1 MSPVRFPAI
10 TRFSVRHPAA
20 CRTGALSLHLRAVT
34 SLRLGVFVAV
44 LAGGLGFG
52 SAVAAEIRSAPHKD
66 YGRVVFD
73 WKGTV
78 GYSASVEKGKVLI
91 TFDQPVQ
98 DDPSKVVRSLKEYVS
113 GASLSPDRKTVT
125 LDLKG
130 DFAPKAFTS
139 GKSVVLD
146 LRKTREEAEPPAAK
160 PAEQKAAEAKPAEPK
175 PAETKPAE
183 TKPAET
189 KPAENKPADPKTA
202 KPAGNTLPVT
212 VSDQQGAA
220 RITFDWPK
228 ETKYRVELLPDRS
241 RFTFQR
247 PAVVDVAAV
256 RAQLPEAMQGF
267 SATTTPKTLV
277 VDIPTPPQG
286 KMRHSATGPRVQ
298 VDVTAPNGLA
308 TPKTPPAEPQ
318 VAAAPTAGEAPAQPA
333 AAPAPVPPTPATP
346 APAAPV
352 TPPAAL
358 GAAPSAEP
366 PAISPAAA
374 ALEQLMRDKL
384 GMNRPGPGN
393 PTPPAPAQEAD
404 GSEPLAG
411 PPLQPVP
418 QASDSRVASLS
429 FPWNEPTGAAVF
441 WRGGWL
447 WAVFD
452 RPSEVDLGLLKRL
465 GGGLVLHAE
474 QLPSKTATVVRML
487 VEPGFNPSVR
497 REGQLWVVDL
507 MNQAPRP
514 ARPLPVEAQSKSP
527 VGPRLLV
534 QVTDPGRAMV
544 LEDPEVGDRFIA
556 VPVVPTGS
564 GIFPTFRYPDLD
576 LPVTVQGILVEPHTD
591 GIVVNSSRSGVE
603 MTQPGIG
610 LTFSPDLTQMRTLA
624 AVGTKTNLH
633 RVLDIDTWMHG
644 PESDF
649 LKNRQ
654 LLQIA
659 VANAPGG
666 RRTNARLDLA
676 RFFFAHGFAAEALG
690 VLRTMVADQPEIE
703 QTAPVRALRGVS
715 NYAMGRYGEAVDDLS
730 HSSLSG
736 VEEAAFW
743 RAAALAEMGS
753 PALQALTM
761 REYGALL
768 GSYPRR
774 VKVPLALTAAT
785 ASVAAGDDLGT
796 NTFLTAAKVPDNTTH
811 ELAAIGYLSAKQE
824 ELRGNFDQALNTYDQ
839 VAETTDR
846 YYRAMALYDALMLR
860 NRLEELTLDKLIDGL
875 ESLRFAWRGGD
886 FEFKLLMQLGDLYT
900 QKQDY
905 GEALRVWQQAA
916 SYFEDR
922 KEAVIAANRM
932 RETFEKLFFDGAAD
946 ALPPIRAIALYEE
959 FRELTPAG
967 PKGDEMIR
975 RLSDRLVGVDLLPQA
990 AALLDRQI
998 EFRLNGQDK
1007 VKVGTRLGLVYLL
1020 NREPQKAV
1028 ESLLKTSSPD
1038 TTPAPLERQRQR
1050 LMARALADMG
1060 RSADAI
1066 DLLEV
1071 DDSREAD
1078 LLRAEIYWKD
1088 RNWPKVAEVFSRLVP
1103 EPAADLTLTDNQAR
1117 MLLDWATALTLGQ
1130 NERGVFE
1137 LRRRYI
1143 GAMEKT
1149 PFANAFDL
1157 ITTTPEG
1164 GLIDYRTI
1172 ASRIKQAENFQS
1184 FLASYQERLRNQGLS
1199 GIN

>member
-1 MSPVRFPAI
+1 MSPVRFFPMIRVPSTA
-10 TRFSVRHPAA
+10 HGAA
-20 CRTGALSLHLRAVT
+20 KHRL
-34 SLRLGVFVAV
+34 SLRLGVALAV
-44 LAGGLGFG
+44 LAGFG
-52 SAVAAEIRSAPHKD
+52 VAEDVQAAQIRSAPHKD

-73 WKGTV
+73 WNGTV
-78 GYSASVEKGKVLI
+78 GYSASVEKGKVII

-98 DDPSKVVRSLKEYVS
+98 DDPAKVARSLGEYVS
-113 GASLSPDRKTVT
+113 GARLSPDRKTVT
-125 LDLKG
+125 FDLKG

-146 LRKTREEAEPPAAK
+146 LRKSREDADA
-160 PAEQKAAEAKPAEPK
+160 PAEKVADAK
-175 PAETKPAE
+175 PAETKAAPDAKGQDS
-183 TKPAET
+183 KPAEA
-189 KPAENKPADPKTA
+189 KAADSKAADPKVADPKAT

-212 VSDQQGAA
+212 VAEQQGGT
-220 RITFDWPK
+220 RLTFEWPK
-228 ETKYRVELLPDRS
+228 DTKYRVELLPDRS

-256 RAQLPEAMQGF
+256 RSHLPDSMQGF
-267 SATTTPKTLV
+267 TATTTPKTLV
-277 VDIPTPPQG
+277 VDIPLPPQG
-286 KMRHSATGPRVQ
+286 KMRHSATGNRVQ
-298 VDVTAPNGLA
+298 VDVTAPNGQA
-308 TPKTPPAEPQ
+308 TPKEHPVAPPAAPPAAETP
-318 VAAAPTAGEAPAQPA
+318 VASAPAAAPQA
-333 AAPAPVPPTPATP
+333 AAPAPAS
-346 APAAPV
+346 AV
-352 TPPAAL
+352 TPPAAVA
-358 GAAPSAEP
+358 AAPATKPPATGEA

-393 PTPPAPAQEAD
+393 PVQPVPDQQAD
-404 GSEPLAG
+404 GSEPLAS

-418 QASDSRVASLS
+418 QANDSRVASLS

-452 RPSEVDLGLLKRL
+452 RPSEVDVGLLKRL
-465 GGGLVLHAE
+465 GGGLVLHVE
-474 QLPSKTATVVRML
+474 QVPSKTATVVRML
-487 VEPGFNPSVR
+487 IEPGFNPSVR

-514 ARPLPVEAQSKSP
+514 ARPLPVEAQSKSA

-556 VPVVPTGS
+556 VPVIPTGS

-603 MTQPGIG
+603 MTQPGTG

-676 RFFFAHGFAAEALG
+676 RFFFAHGYEAEALG
-690 VLRTMVADQPEIE
+690 VLRTMLTDQPEIE
-703 QTAPVRALRGVS
+703 QTAAFRALRGVS

-743 RAAALAEMGS
+743 RGAALAEQGA

-761 REYGALL
+761 REYGSLL

-785 ASVAAGDDLGT
+785 ATVAAGDDLGT
-796 NTFLTAAKVPDNTTH
+796 NTFLTAAKVPDNTAH
-811 ELAAIGYLSAKQE
+811 ELAAIGYLSGKQE
-824 ELRGNFDQALNTYDQ
+824 ELRGNFDQALNTYDT

-846 YYRAMALYDALMLR
+846 YYRAMAIYDALMLR
-860 NRLEELTLDKLIDGL
+860 NRLEELSLDKLVAGL

-900 QKQDY
+900 QKQDF

-975 RLSDRLVGVDLLPQA
+975 RLADRLVGVDLLPQA

-998 EFRLNGQDK
+998 EFRLSGQDK

-1028 ESLLKTSSPD
+1028 ESLLKTSNPD
-1038 TTPAPLERQRQR
+1038 TTPQPLERQRQR

-1060 RSADAI
+1060 RSPDAI

-1088 RNWPKVAEVFSRLVP
+1088 RNWPKVAEVFSRLLP

-1172 ASRIKQAENFQS
+1172 ANRIKQAENFQS
-1184 FLASYQERLRNQGLS
+1184 FLSSYQERLRNQGLS

>member
-1 MSPVRFPAI
+1 MSPIRFLPI
-10 TRFSVRHPAA
+10 LRRPTGSVDV
-20 CRTGALSLHLRAVT
+20 G
-34 SLRLGVFVAV
+34 LRLP
-44 LAGGLGFG
+44 
-52 SAVAAEIRSAPHKD
+52 AVALLGVLTCFGLPAGADAAQIRSAPHKD

-73 WKGTV
+73 WAGAV
-78 GYSASVEKGKVLI
+78 GYSASVEKGKVI
-91 TFDQPVQ
+91 VTFDQPVQ
-98 DDPSKVVRSLKEYVS
+98 DDPAKVVRSLSEYVS
-113 GASLSPDRKTVT
+113 AARVSDDRKTVT
-125 LDLKG
+125 FDLKG

-146 LRKTREEAEPPAAK
+146 LRKNREEDPAASAKPVESKPTEPKPANAKATDAKTPEPKATDAKADPAKPAESPAVDPKAAK
-160 PAEQKAAEAKPAEPK
+160 PAG
-175 PAETKPAE
+175 TV
-183 TKPAET
+183 
-189 KPAENKPADPKTA
+189 
-202 KPAGNTLPVT
+202 LPVT
-212 VSDQQGAA
+212 VAEQQGGT
-220 RITFDWPK
+220 RLTFDWPK

-256 RAQLPEAMQGF
+256 RAKLPESMQGF
-267 SATTTPKTLV
+267 AATTTPKTLV

-286 KMRHSATGPRVQ
+286 KMRHSATGTRVLI
-298 VDVTAPNGLA
+298 DVTAPNGLA
-308 TPKTPPAEPQ
+308 TPKERPVTPPEAEAPP
-318 VAAAPTAGEAPAQPA
+318 VAAQS
-333 AAPAPVPPTPATP
+333 AAPAADPAPAVPPTPP
-346 APAAPV
+346 APPSASAV

-358 GAAPSAEP
+358 AATPPASPGEP

-393 PTPPAPAQEAD
+393 PVQPLPESQAEGVEPP
-404 GSEPLAG
+404 AG
-411 PPLQPVP
+411 PPVQPVP
-418 QASDSRVASLS
+418 QANDSRVASLS

-452 RPSEVDLGLLKRL
+452 RPSEVDVGLLKRL
-465 GGGLVLHAE
+465 GGGLVLHVE

-487 VEPGFNPSVR
+487 IEPGFNPSVR

-514 ARPLPVEAQSKSP
+514 ARPLPVEAQSKSA

-556 VPVVPTGS
+556 VPVIPTGS

-610 LTFSPDLTQMRTLA
+610 LTFSPDLSQMRTLA

-644 PESDF
+644 PEADF

-676 RFFFAHGFAAEALG
+676 RFFFAHGYEAEALG
-690 VLRTMVADQPEIE
+690 VLRTMRDDQPEIE
-703 QTAPVRALRGVS
+703 QTAAFRALRGVS

-743 RAAALAEMGS
+743 RAAALAEQGA

-761 REYGALL
+761 REYGSLL

-785 ASVAAGDDLGT
+785 ATVAAGDDLGT
-796 NTFLTAAKVPDNTTH
+796 NTFLTAAKVPDNTAH

-824 ELRGNFDQALNTYDQ
+824 ELRGNFDRALNTYDQ

-846 YYRAMALYDALMLR
+846 YYRAMAIYDALMLR
-860 NRLEELTLDKLIDGL
+860 NRLEELSLDKLISGL

-932 RETFEKLFFDGAAD
+932 RETFEKLFFEGAAD
-946 ALPPIRAIALYEE
+946 TLPPIRAIALYEE

-975 RLSDRLVGVDLLPQA
+975 RLADRLVGVDLLPQA

-1028 ESLLKTSSPD
+1028 ESLLKTSAPD
-1038 TTPAPLERQRQR
+1038 STPQPLERQRQR

-1060 RSADAI
+1060 RSPDAI

-1088 RNWPKVAEVFSRLVP
+1088 RNWGKVAEVFSRLLP
-1103 EPAADLTLTDNQAR
+1103 EPAADLSLTDNQAR

-1172 ASRIKQAENFQS
+1172 AGRIKQAENFQS
-1184 FLASYQERLRNQGLS
+1184 FLSSYQERLRNQGLS